1 MANNKSHNQEGI
13 TMKYGLKISALGS
26 VMLGALAASQVQA
39 HGWVEFP
46 SARQNT
52 CYLDGGFWDNAIP
65 NQACQAA
72 YDVSGAFPFVQR
84 NEISANVQKYRD
96 MAAVKAVV
104 KDGELCSA
112 GDKAK
117 AGLNVPSAHWQKTG
131 ITLDANGQIE
141 VVFHAATPHNP
152 SYWQFYLS
160 KATYDHTKPL
170 TWDDLALVGSSDDV
184 AAGSD
189 KKYRFK
195 VTLPQDRSG
204 DAILYTRWQRV
215 DAGGEGFYNC
225 SDITFG
231 GATTPPDPTDP
242 TDPVKLTALGY
253 YVPQGFGPVE
263 VGDSVRLR
271 TFDATGMETTDIAL
285 PIRANNLETWPAEL
299 AGQFNQLKNGEWF
312 IGIWH
317 QEMNHYMFDTQNLYA
332 NQVFAPNSNLTYR
345 LSLTKG
351 DTTPPTQPENAWDK
365 SKTYTAGAVVTH
377 KGKSWTAQWWTQ
389 GEEPGTTGEWG
400 VWR

>member
-1 MANNKSHNQEGI
+1 
-13 TMKYGLKISALGS
+13 MKYGLKVSVLSALVFGS
-26 VMLGALAASQVQA
+26 LTTANVQA

-52 CYLDGGFWDNAIP
+52 CYLDGGFWDNSIP
-65 NQACQAA
+65 NQACKAA
-72 YDVSGAFPFVQR
+72 YGVSGAFPFVQR
-84 NEISANVQKYRD
+84 NEVSANVQKYRD

-104 KDGELCSA
+104 KNGELCSA

-117 AGLNVPSAHWQKTG
+117 AGLNLPSTQWQKTAVE
-131 ITLDANGQIE
+131 LDANGQIE

-152 SYWQFYLS
+152 SYWQFYLT
-160 KATYDHTKPL
+160 KANYDHTKPL
-170 TWDDLALVGSSDDV
+170 TWDDLQLVGSADDV
-184 AAGSD
+184 AAGGD

-225 SDITFG
+225 SDITLG
-231 GATTPPDPTDP
+231 SSTTPPDPV
-242 TDPVKLTALGY
+242 DPVDPLKLTSLGY
-253 YVPQGFGPVE
+253 YLPQGFGPV
-263 VGDSVRLR
+263 VAGDSVRLR
-271 TFDATGMETTDIAL
+271 TFDATGIETTDLTL
-285 PIRANNLETWPAEL
+285 PITANNVGTWSTEL
-299 AGQFNQLKNGEWF
+299 AGQFNQQKNGEWY

-317 QEMNHYMFDTQNLYA
+317 QEMNHYMFDTKNISS
-332 NQVFAPNSNLTYR
+332 NQVFAPSSNYTYR
-345 LSLTKG
+345 LSLIKG
-351 DTTPPTQPENAWDK
+351 NTTPPPANGW
-365 SKTYTAGAVVTH
+365 SKAKVYVAGEVVTH
-377 KGKSWTAQWWTQ
+377 KGKNWTARWWTQ